1 MTVALRQ
8 SAMLLSELA
17 IIYLAAAAP
26 FGVRHFLGLR
36 ARDRRH
42 APEGLSAGDKRRV
55 REAAKAAAAALVW
68 PLTALLLL
76 SRRAAAR
83 DACANATDEDSTPD
97 ERKVER
103 ARRATVGALLA
114 VEDALAERGP
124 IDEAE
129 RHALFAAREC
139 VERYA
144 GLALACAGARADDAP
159 TTRELELCRI
169 AGRSGD
175 DLLAAGRCVHRRNVT
190 RLLAHLE
197 RARSEL
203 VHALADVR
211 ELAHKSDPS
220 PRSSNSAKRAGDG
233 GMKQI
238 PDSEQTSDALHSEQT
253 SEALRSGRA
262 SEALLRALART
273 IEMLSLFDDHATI
286 VSVARLLEAERARL
300 RRLEAER
307 ECACRLEGGDTHA
320 ARAARE
326 GGETCTTRVAPTA
339 FATPRLP
346 TPTSRRG

>member
-1 MTVALRQ
+1 
-8 SAMLLSELA
+8 
-17 IIYLAAAAP
+17 
-26 FGVRHFLGLR
+26 
-36 ARDRRH
+36 
-42 APEGLSAGDKRRV
+42 
-55 REAAKAAAAALVW
+55 
-68 PLTALLLL
+68 
-76 SRRAAAR
+76 
-83 DACANATDEDSTPD
+83 
-97 ERKVER
+97 
-103 ARRATVGALLA
+103 
-114 VEDALAERGP
+114 
-124 IDEAE
+124 
-129 RHALFAAREC
+129 
-139 VERYA
+139 
-144 GLALACAGARADDAP
+144 DAP
-159 TTRELELCRI
+159 TPRELELCRI

-211 ELAHKSDPS
+211 ELAHRSDPS
-220 PRSSNSAKRAGDG
+220 PRPSTSAERDG
-233 GMKQI
+233 GVKRI
-238 PDSEQTSDALHSEQT
+238 PDSEQTSDVLHREQT

-262 SEALLRALART
+262 SGALLRALART

-307 ECACRLEGGDTHA
+307 ESARRLDTDDAHA

-326 GGETCTTRVAPTA
+326 GGESCTTRVVPTA

>member
-1 MTVALRQ
+1 
-8 SAMLLSELA
+8 
-17 IIYLAAAAP
+17 
-26 FGVRHFLGLR
+26 
-36 ARDRRH
+36 
-42 APEGLSAGDKRRV
+42 
-55 REAAKAAAAALVW
+55 
-68 PLTALLLL
+68 
-76 SRRAAAR
+76 
-83 DACANATDEDSTPD
+83 
-97 ERKVER
+97 
-103 ARRATVGALLA
+103 
-114 VEDALAERGP
+114 
-124 IDEAE
+124 E
-129 RHALFAAREC
+129 RHTLFAAREC

-159 TTRELELCRI
+159 TPRELELCRI

-220 PRSSNSAKRAGDG
+220 PRPSNSAERDDDG
-233 GMKQI
+233 GVKQV
-238 PDSEQTSDALHSEQT
+238 PDSEQTSDVLHWEQT

-262 SEALLRALART
+262 SGALLRALART
-273 IEMLSLFDDHATI
+273 IEMLSLFDDHATV

-307 ECACRLEGGDTHA
+307 ECARRLDTNDAHA
-320 ARAARE
+320 ARAARQ
-326 GGETCTTRVAPTA
+326 GGESCTTRVVPTA
-339 FATPRLP
+339 FAMPRLP